1 MLKKSDLDQFT
12 GTEHY
17 YNYLGI
23 KLTDGVKYLAE
34 IGGAFWFLDI
44 ICSYQA
50 NKNIKAKHFQVWM
63 LKVDLEKKTGIVTMK
78 EDTGMPDLVTQ
89 NLEYTDFPLD
99 EITLWLIDGILILPS
114 EY

>member
-1 MLKKSDLDQFT
+1 MLKKEDLNQFT

-34 IGGAFWFLDI
+34 AGGAFWLI
-44 ICSYQA
+44 NIVASYQTG
-50 NKNIKAKHFQVWM
+50 KIKKIPFQVWT
-63 LKVDLEKKTGIVTMK
+63 LKVDLEKKTGVVTMK

-89 NLEYTDFPLD
+89 NLEYTDFPLN
-99 EITLWLIDGILILPS
+99 EVSLWLIDGVLILPS